1 MSRFNEQQKEVI
13 LHGETPLMVVSS
25 AGGGKSTTI
34 VARAVKKVKE
44 GKKNIC
50 VITFT
55 RNTADDLTKKFNKA
69 GVSSYVSVGTFHSIC
84 GNILRKEGINIS
96 KRVKDYEIENLFKK
110 IIQDDKKIDM
120 KDIMSFISY
129 QKNNMRSY
137 KDDFVEKESG
147 YGEDQ
152 LRDCFR
158 VYEEYKDKIGAYD
171 FDDYLILGHK
181 ILLENPHKYEFDW
194 VFVDE
199 TQDSNK
205 LQMEIVDLLCPSGRI
220 TVVGDYRQ
228 CLVEGTKIKTSNGEK
243 NIEEI
248 SNDDEIIVGCGR
260 GLTNKSKIKE
270 LMIRDYDGDI
280 INIKTKSG
288 KEIRCTP
295 NHMIFMSSFINK
307 PYYVYLMYKEGY
319 GFRIGQSS
327 MNESGK
333 KKHNGFMNR
342 LNREVGD
349 KVWCIKTC
357 ETKNEVNY
365 YELLYAFKYGIPLYM
380 FNVEGC
386 KEASLSREQVV
397 NLFNDTNSYEKGMK
411 LLKDMNMFFDY
422 PHYTLQGN
430 SKKMTV
436 KSNLTMFGSS
446 RYVKGHGVEYVGY
459 NHEFNICTI
468 NESFVNNLKQSG
480 LDVRISDRKNSK
492 EFKYWEIRRTT
503 HDHDKLYKIG
513 EQCCDLIENSEFRVY
528 AKISK
533 ECDKKELFP
542 ASNVREGMT
551 LAIYENGELINDEV
565 VEVLV
570 EKYKGR
576 VYDINVES
584 YRNYIAND
592 ICVHNC
598 MYSFRGSKPELFMDF
613 YKSHP
618 NTNVVNMNI
627 NYRSHKE
634 IVEKS
639 NDFIR
644 QYYGDYE
651 YYSDAVANSQEHA
664 EIELM
669 VNDLPEVEAQDVCDK
684 VQTLLSLGYKGSDI
698 AILFRNNVQSQHI
711 ENEFKVRDIDY
722 FIESEGGFFNRK
734 EIDIVMCM
742 LRLIDNPEDDSAFEK
757 LFRYRCEPFVFL
769 ANTILNDIIS
779 LSSERDISHLEA
791 STLVHVQPWQSQKL
805 RWFANT
811 IEKLINQHNM
821 GYSLL
826 QIMNN
831 IISTLDMENYIR
843 TNYPNE
849 EDQTERLESLE
860 NLKKFIRNNTLD
872 TFLKFVYE
880 KNTSSESKN
889 SENKV
894 QMMTIHKSKGLEFKA
909 VFVVGIAT
917 GKFPSE
923 KSDIQEEAN
932 VFYVAVTR
940 AIERMYLS
948 QIGTYNQFLEQ
959 YYGEEQYP
967 IVVQDSMF

>member
-228 CLVEGTKIKTSNGEK
+228 C
-243 NIEEI
+243 
-248 SNDDEIIVGCGR
+248 
-260 GLTNKSKIKE
+260 
-270 LMIRDYDGDI
+270 
-280 INIKTKSG
+280 
-288 KEIRCTP
+288 
-295 NHMIFMSSFINK
+295 
-307 PYYVYLMYKEGY
+307 
-319 GFRIGQSS
+319 
-327 MNESGK
+327 
-333 KKHNGFMNR
+333 
-342 LNREVGD
+342 
-349 KVWCIKTC
+349 
-357 ETKNEVNY
+357 
-365 YELLYAFKYGIPLYM
+365 
-380 FNVEGC
+380 
-386 KEASLSREQVV
+386 
-397 NLFNDTNSYEKGMK
+397 
-411 LLKDMNMFFDY
+411 
-422 PHYTLQGN
+422 
-430 SKKMTV
+430 
-436 KSNLTMFGSS
+436 
-446 RYVKGHGVEYVGY
+446 
-459 NHEFNICTI
+459 
-468 NESFVNNLKQSG
+468 
-480 LDVRISDRKNSK
+480 
-492 EFKYWEIRRTT
+492 
-503 HDHDKLYKIG
+503 
-513 EQCCDLIENSEFRVY
+513 
-528 AKISK
+528 
-533 ECDKKELFP
+533 
-542 ASNVREGMT
+542 
-551 LAIYENGELINDEV
+551 
-565 VEVLV
+565 
-570 EKYKGR
+570 
-576 VYDINVES
+576 
-584 YRNYIAND
+584 
-592 ICVHNC
+592 

-618 NTNVVNMNI
+618 NTTVVNMNI

-644 QYYGDYE
+644 QYYGEYE
-651 YYSDAVANSQEHA
+651 HYLDAVPNSEEHA
-664 EIELM
+664 DIELM

-894 QMMTIHKSKGLEFKA
+894 QMMTVHKSKGLEFKA